1 MNKKL
6 IWKIAKN
13 LLKVVVTITA
23 LYWVFSQVSI
33 QDLKE
38 AVINSNPL
46 FLLLAFLAYAI
57 SILIS
62 SSRLLSFLTAI
73 GLHVSERY
81 NFKLYQLGLFYN
93 LFLPGGVGGDG
104 YKIYFLRKKH
114 SIKGRKLL
122 GALFFDRLSGLWALC
137 LIIAALVIFMP
148 QLGIPNYLT
157 IIGFIVGTVL
167 YYILVGKFFKDFK
180 SNFVKTHLKAI
191 GVQSMQ
197 VISAIMILYALGFE
211 GKFSPY
217 LFLFLASSLVAIIP
231 FSVGGLG
238 MRELVYVWGANFF
251 HLDSHLAVLI
261 SLLFYII
268 SAIMAFTGSYY
279 IFHPSVLGTD
289 KLPSVKELEESQTE
303 D

>member
-6 IWKIAKN
+6 IWKIVKN
-13 LLKVVVTITA
+13 ILKLVVTVAA
-23 LYWVFSQVSI
+23 LYWVFSKVSI
-33 QDLKE
+33 QDLKD
-38 AVINSNPL
+38 ALLKSNPL
-46 FLLLAFLAYAI
+46 FLLFAFLAYAI

-104 YKIYFLRKKH
+104 YKIYFLRKKY

-137 LIIAALVIFMP
+137 LIIAALIIFMP

-157 IIGFIVGTVL
+157 ILGFILGTTL
-167 YYILVGKFFKDFK
+167 YYFLVGKFLNDFK
-180 SNFVKTHLKAI
+180 ANFIKTHLKAI

-197 VISAIMILYALGFE
+197 VIAAIMILYALGFD

-238 MRELVYVWGANFF
+238 MRELVYMWGANFF

-268 SAIMAFTGSYY
+268 SAFMAFTGSYY
-279 IFHPSVLGTD
+279 IFHPSALGTE
-289 KLPSVKELEESQTE
+289 KLPSLKEIEESQTE